1 MFADPIINIQKTVIE
16 YSMSQVLLQFPEIQ
30 MQECKRNIYCFQSAY
45 CAEEEP
51 GK

>member
-30 MQECKRNIYCFQSAY
+30 MQEVSKNYIIMGTLESHTYF
-45 CAEEEP
+45 
-51 GK
+51 

>member
-1 MFADPIINIQKTVIE
+1 VFADPIINIQKTVIE